1 MTIYGM
7 PPDDPSSL
15 IPENTIDVDSRGAF
29 EQHDE
34 GEHDERLIDENDEV
48 SETDETEQPDD

>member
-34 GEHDERLIDENDEV
+34 GEHDERLVD
-48 SETDETEQPDD
+48 ETDEADEPDPLED

>member
-15 IPENTIDVDSRGAF
+15 IPENTIDARSNVDN
-29 EQHDE
+29 EPEVVVLDE
-34 GEHDERLIDENDEV
+34 
-48 SETDETEQPDD
+48 ETDDVGEG